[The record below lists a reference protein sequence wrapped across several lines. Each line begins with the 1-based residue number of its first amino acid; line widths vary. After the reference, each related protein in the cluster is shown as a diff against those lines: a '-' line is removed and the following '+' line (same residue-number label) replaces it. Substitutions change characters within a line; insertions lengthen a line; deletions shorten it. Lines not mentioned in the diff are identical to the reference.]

1 MKMLP
6 RKILKKRT
14 DTPKFVRQESW
25 RYVRLQTGYRRPRGK
40 DSRMRL
46 QKSGSPPLVKTGYGS
61 PAPYRGLHPSGYR
74 DVLVRE
80 ASQLEKLSPEKD
92 AVRLSSKLG
101 RRKKLMLYQ
110 LAVGKGFKVL
120 NPPVGQEAASP

>member
-1 MKMLP
+1 MLP
-6 RKILKKRT
+6 RIILKKRT
-14 DTPKFVRQESW
+14 ATPKFVRQESW

-46 QKSGSPPLVKTGYGS
+46 QKSGSPPLVKIGYGS
-61 PAPYRGLHPSGYR
+61 PATYRGIHPSGYR
-74 DVLVRE
+74 DVLVTE

-101 RRKKLMLYQ
+101 RRKKLLLYQ

-120 NPPVGQEAASP
+120 NPPVRQEAASP